1 MDRLARR
8 EGPPL
13 GPHLTVDGFVPY
25 MEHYPMLRIRDLRKR
40 KGVSLRELA
49 RRAHVG
55 VATLSRI
62 ESGEAN
68 PRLSTLLQMADVL
81 GVFVGQLFE
90 RQARRRGDN

>member
-1 MDRLARR
+1 
-8 EGPPL
+8 
-13 GPHLTVDGFVPY
+13 
-25 MEHYPMLRIRDLRKR
+25 MEQSPMLRIRQLRER

-49 RRAHVG
+49 RRADVG

-68 PRLSTLLQMADVL
+68 PRLSTLLQLADAL

-90 RQARRRGDN
+90 KQARRKGGN

>member
-1 MDRLARR
+1 
-8 EGPPL
+8 
-13 GPHLTVDGFVPY
+13 
-25 MEHYPMLRIRDLRKR
+25 MEHYPMRKVRQLRER

-49 RRAHVG
+49 RRSGVG

-68 PRLSTLLQMADVL
+68 PRMSTLLQLADAL

-90 RQARRRGDN
+90 KPSGRKGGKSGGTQ